1 MGRIMK
7 IKLSL
12 KDTHL
17 DIIDDLKKKYSV
29 SSNEEIV
36 TRFVKSA
43 LQLQNDDFIFNIV
56 SCSKKNVIRGFH
68 IQTKFKQAKY
78 VSVLKGAILDVAL
91 DLRKGSKTFGK
102 HFKIILSAD
111 NNKSVFL
118 PAGFAHGFLALK
130 KENIVNYNITNYR
143 SPKHEVSLVWNDKD
157 LKIKWPSKKVIV
169 SKKDKGNLTFK
180 KYILYRFLNMIKN

>member
-1 MGRIMK
+1 MK
-7 IKLSL
+7 VTSTYILGLKIVQSKIYRDNRGLLKEVFKQKLF
-12 KDTHL
+12 K
-17 DIIDDLKKKYSV
+17 
-29 SSNEEIV
+29 
-36 TRFVKSA
+36 
-43 LQLQNDDFIFNIV
+43 NDDFIFNIV

-102 HFKIILSAD
+102 HFKIVLTAD

-143 SPKHEVSLVWNDKD
+143 SAKHEVSLVWNDKD
-157 LKIKWPSKKVIV
+157 LKIKWPIKNPIV
-169 SKKDKGNLTFK
+169 SKRDKMALTFNEYK
-180 KYILYRFLNMIKN
+180 KIHLKNS

>member
-1 MGRIMK
+1 MK
-7 IKLSL
+7 VTSTYISGLKIVQSKIYRDNRGLLKEIFKQKLF
-12 KDTHL
+12 K
-17 DIIDDLKKKYSV
+17 
-29 SSNEEIV
+29 
-36 TRFVKSA
+36 
-43 LQLQNDDFIFNIV
+43 NDDFIFNIV

-102 HFKIILSAD
+102 HFKVILSAD

-143 SPKHEVSLVWNDKD
+143 SPKHGVSVVWNDKD
-157 LKIKWPSKKVIV
+157 LKIKWPIKNPIV
-169 SKKDKGNLTFK
+169 SKRDKMALTFYEYK
-180 KYILYRFLNMIKN
+180 KLHMKNS